1 MFDML
6 NMNYL
11 FPVYRKYINNK
22 SYFKVFDS
30 DSFEE
35 IQVLGSNYWIYQ
47 FQAKILPDRYFIKD
61 LIEMEGERWVEISA
75 EAYNDFKNKCQQDFN
90 KRN

>member
-1 MFDML
+1 M
-6 NMNYL
+6 

-30 DSFEE
+30 ESFEE
-35 IQVLGSNYWIYQ
+35 IQILGNNYWVHE
-47 FQAKILPDRYFIKD
+47 FKAKILPDRYFIKD

-75 EAYNDFKNKCQQDFN
+75 EDYNDFKNKCRREFN